1 MMISKMII
9 FVMALRKKKMLKIT
23 GTFLSKKFKFRKN
36 TGKFKKIFVDVSR
49 NKFQPR
55 ITSEDDLYQIL
66 W

>member
-1 MMISKMII
+1 
-9 FVMALRKKKMLKIT
+9 MLKIT

-49 NKFQPR
+49 NKIQPR